1 MDNKQQITHGEQIGH
16 VIDDITTLKG
26 QGHDPKIFGG
36 YYLET
41 PGDTA
46 SVTTEARLRKLYM
59 SAKNA
64 DEGEKQSATFKV
76 RNEC

>member
-1 MDNKQQITHGEQIGH
+1 M
-16 VIDDITTLKG
+16 TLKG
-26 QGHDPKIFGG
+26 QGRDPKMFGG

-46 SVTTEARLRKLYM
+46 SVTTEARLRKLYV

-64 DEGEKQSATFKV
+64 DEGKKNSLQRSKYVTSADVDRMT
-76 RNEC
+76 